1 MFTAP
6 FACLR
11 VVAVGEDSAKVYGGF
26 QIANDDGTLKLFA
39 ERDVTEDDNSAS
51 DNKFEVNEIEV
62 KGGEEFSFNVTIS
75 LTDDGKLQSVTNGS
89 FGEYKD
95 LSYTL
100 TGKGDNITAI
110 ASLFLLSLI
119 AKVIIVAITKI
130 KFTIFCNVG
139 GILIFVEKKLK
150 LYSIFPV
157 PCKAF
162 AFL

>member
-110 ASLFLLSLI
+110 AFTAFGPYDSTFAGNGPMYMALDSVGLSSS
-119 AKVIIVAITKI
+119 TK
-130 KFTIFCNVG
+130 
-139 GILIFVEKKLK
+139 
-150 LYSIFPV
+150 
-157 PCKAF
+157 
-162 AFL
+162 